1 MNCPKCGSSNLSF
14 GDNVFASDYSYA
26 DVIANC
32 NDCEAEF
39 NVYYEVKEITIDDL
53 PKEKENS
60 HVKE

>member
-1 MNCPKCGSSNLSF
+1 MNCPKCASGNLSF

-32 NDCEAEF
+32 NDCEAEL

-53 PKEKENS
+53 PKES
-60 HVKE
+60 